1 MANMTKRISLV
12 GKGDRTRKVDQKKYA
27 DNFDKIFES
36 KNKNERKMK

>member
-1 MANMTKRISLV
+1 MTKRISLV